1 MSAKEPKPIPPHI
14 ARLFVGP
21 DGKQL
26 AKTLVKGPSAPPPLK
41 R

>member
-1 MSAKEPKPIPPHI
+1 MTARAPQPMPPHI
-14 ARLFVGP
+14 ARLFYGP

-26 AKTLVKGPSAPPPLK
+26 EKPLIKGPKAPPPLK